1 MVRTQGIGFLRDPRR
16 ILVAFSRARYG
27 LYVFGRFNNFAHF
40 PEHRQLFE
48 SLEKKGLRLQIIPGE
63 TADSTREESS
73 PEKGV
78 ELSDYHGLFGV
89 VRESVEQQM

>member
-48 SLEKKGLRLQIIPGE
+48 SLEKKGLKLQILASEAAESG
-63 TADSTREESS
+63 REEGSVAKEGES
-73 PEKGV
+73 IA
-78 ELSDYHGLFGV
+78 DFHGLFQV
-89 VRESVEQQM
+89 VRENIAQ